1 MSDVL
6 FSPFKLGAVELKNRI
21 VMSPMTRSRSIGN
34 VPGDLVA
41 KYYAQR
47 ATAGLIITEG
57 TAPSPNGLGYARIPG
72 IFSDAQVAGWKAV
85 TDAVHAK
92 GGHIFL
98 QMMHTGRVGHPGNL
112 PANAE
117 VIGPSSVKVTG
128 EMWTDAN
135 GNQPYPE
142 PRSMTV
148 ADIKSTIG
156 EYVTSAKNAIKA
168 GFDGVEL
175 HGANGYLIDQ
185 FLNPAANQRTDEYG
199 GDPVKRNRFAVEVAA
214 AVADAI
220 GKERVGIRLSPF
232 GVFNSTTIFPEIES
246 QYGALA
252 KSLSDIGIVYIHI
265 VDHSAMGAPKPEP
278 ATVAAIRSNFKGV
291 LILSGGYDR
300 LRAEEDLNAGKG
312 ELVAFGRPF
321 ISNPDLV
328 SRLKSGA
335 ALAAPDA
342 STFYTPGEKGYT
354 DYPALG

>member
-1 MSDVL
+1 MSDIL
-6 FSPFKLGAVELKNRI
+6 FSPFKLGPIELKNRI

-34 VPGDLVA
+34 VPGELVA

-47 ATAGLIITEG
+47 ADAGLIVTEG
-57 TAPSPNGLGYARIPG
+57 TSPSPNGLGYARIPG
-72 IFSDAQVAGWKAV
+72 IFSEAQVAAWKVV

-92 GGHIFL
+92 GGKIFL
-98 QMMHTGRVGHPGNL
+98 QLMHTGRVGHPGNL

-117 VIGPSSVKVTG
+117 VIGPSAVKVGG

-135 GNQPYPE
+135 GNQPFPD
-142 PRSMTV
+142 PRAMTL
-148 ADIKSTIG
+148 ADIQSTIV
-156 EYVTSAKNAIKA
+156 EFANAARNAIKA

-185 FLNPAANQRTDEYG
+185 FLNPASNQRTDEYG
-199 GDPVKRNRFAVEVAA
+199 GDPVKRNRFAIEVAK

-232 GVFNSTTIFPEIES
+232 GVFNSQIIFPEIES

-252 KSLSDIGIVYIHI
+252 KSLSEIGLAYIHI
-265 VDHSAMGAPKPEP
+265 VDHSAMGAPKPEA
-278 ATVAAIRSNFKGV
+278 ATVAAIRSNFKGA

-300 LRAEEDLNAGKG
+300 ARAESDLTAGHG

-335 ALAAPDA
+335 ALAAADA